1 MRELPILFS
10 TEMVR
15 AILDGIKTQTRRII
29 KSHIVDRFVLDSSG
43 KLLGSYIEGDVDGY
57 PTIDDA
63 PPYQVGDILYV
74 RETWKCVKY
83 DSTDGDL
90 SYGVEFKDGTRKYF
104 EFDDNERFHQFGKFA
119 FKDGWQPSMF
129 IPKEAARIWL
139 EVTDVRAERL
149 IEITEEDAKAEGAK
163 QKIWYQPYGTKREEE
178 QLYIGDIVKHEANYL
193 TGFAGLWDSLCDQQE
208 NSFYSSPW
216 VWVYG
221 LKRLEGYR

>member
-10 TEMVR
+10 GDMVR
-15 AILDGIKTQTRRII
+15 ALLDGTKTQTRRII
-29 KSHIVDRFVLDSSG
+29 KPQPTGANTWTWYEVFG
-43 KLLGSYIEGDVDGY
+43 KGFFPDKH
-57 PTIDDA
+57 DA
-63 PPYQVGDILYV
+63 EPKILKSPYQVGDILYV
-74 RETWKCVKY
+74 QETWRCVKY

-129 IPKEAARIWL
+129 MPKEAARIWL
-139 EVTDVRAERL
+139 EVTDVRVERVR
-149 IEITEEDAKAEGAK
+149 EITEEDAKAEGAK

-178 QLYIGDIVKHEANYL
+178 QLYVGDIVKHEANYL

-208 NSFYSSPW
+208 NSFYSSPY